1 MLDVRNL
8 TLAYGERVALRDVS
22 LSLAPGDLV
31 GVVGPNA
38 SGKSSLIRAITN
50 VAAPQSGEVRLD
62 GSPVRSLS
70 QREIAQRV
78 AVVPENPTLPEAF
91 TVLEVVLMG
100 RTPYLGLL
108 QSERRADWAAVR
120 RALEQTDAS
129 HLADRRIGELSGG
142 ERQRVVVARALA
154 QETPLLLLDEPTA
167 HLDVGH
173 QATVL
178 ELVLR
183 LCHPPGADG
192 TDSRPKA
199 VLAVVHDLTLAAQ
212 YCDRLAMLSEGRLVA
227 FGSPQEVLS
236 PQVLA
241 SVYRTQVS
249 VFAHPLT
256 GRPVVT
262 PAVNGATAGGQ
273 AFHAPPHSTSEGR

>member
-1 MLDVRNL
+1 MLQIRDL
-8 TLAYGERVALRDVS
+8 TLSYGERVALRDVS
-22 LSLAPGDLV
+22 LSLAKGELL

-50 VAAPQSGEVRLD
+50 VVTPQHGEVRLD
-62 GSPVRSLS
+62 GSPVRRLS
-70 QREIAQRV
+70 QREMAQRV
-78 AVVPENPTLPEAF
+78 AVVPQNPALPEAF
-91 TVLEVVLMG
+91 TALEVVLMG
-100 RTPYLGLL
+100 RTPHLGLL
-108 QSERRADWAAVR
+108 QSERRSDWAAVR
-120 RALEQTDAS
+120 RALEQTDAW
-129 HLADRRIGELSGG
+129 HLVDRRIGELSGG

-178 ELVLR
+178 ELVVR
-183 LCHPPGADG
+183 LCRSDGA
-192 TDSRPKA
+192 DSRPKA

-227 FGSPQEVLS
+227 LGSPQEVLL
-236 PQVLA
+236 PQALA
-241 SVYRTQVS
+241 SVYHTQVS
-249 VFAHPLT
+249 VFPHPLT

-262 PAVNGATAGGQ
+262 PAVNGAAAGEQFVHG
-273 AFHAPPHSTSEGR
+273 ASDLMSEGG

>member
-1 MLDVRNL
+1 MMLQIRDL

-22 LSLAPGDLV
+22 LSLARGELL

-50 VAAPQSGEVRLD
+50 VVTPQQGEVRLD
-62 GSPVRSLS
+62 GSPVRRIS
-70 QREIAQRV
+70 QREMAQRV
-78 AVVPENPTLPEAF
+78 AVVPQNPALPEAF
-91 TVLEVVLMG
+91 TALEVVLMG
-100 RTPYLGLL
+100 RTPHLGLL

-120 RALEQTDAS
+120 RALEQTDAW
-129 HLADRRIGELSGG
+129 HLVDRRIGELSGG

-183 LCHPPGADG
+183 LCRSDGA
-192 TDSRPKA
+192 DSRPKA

-212 YCDRLAMLSEGRLVA
+212 YCDRLAMLSEGCLVA
-227 FGSPQEVLS
+227 LGSPQEVLT

-249 VFAHPLT
+249 VFPHPLT

-262 PAVNGATAGGQ
+262 PAVNGAVAGGQ
-273 AFHAPPHSTSEGR
+273 VVRGSSQLMSEGR

>member
-1 MLDVRNL
+1 MLEIRDL

-22 LSLAPGDLV
+22 LSLARGELL

-38 SGKSSLIRAITN
+38 SGKSSLIRAITR
-50 VAAPQSGEVRLD
+50 VVPLLRGGVWLE
-62 GSPVRSLS
+62 GSPVRDLS
-70 QREIAQRV
+70 QRELALRV
-78 AVVPENPTLPEAF
+78 AVVPQNPYLPEAF
-91 TVLEVVLMG
+91 TALEVVLMG
-100 RTPYLGLL
+100 RTPHLGLL
-108 QSERRADWAAVR
+108 QSEGRADVAAVR
-120 RALEQTDAS
+120 RALEQTDAWDLS
-129 HLADRRIGELSGG
+129 ARRIGELSGG

-173 QATVL
+173 QAAVL
-178 ELVLR
+178 NLVR
-183 LCHPPGADG
+183 WLCRSEG
-192 TDSRPKA
+192 KA

-227 FGSPQEVLS
+227 TGSPHEVLS
-236 PQVLA
+236 PEVLA
-241 SVYRTQVS
+241 SVYCTRVW

-262 PAVNGATAGGQ
+262 PVPDGTAPVGQ
-273 AFHAPPHSTSEGR
+273 FAYGQSGLAREGR

>member
-1 MLDVRNL
+1 MLEIRD
-8 TLAYGERVALRDVS
+8 LALSYGERVALRDVS
-22 LSLAPGDLV
+22 LSLARGELL

-50 VAAPQSGEVRLD
+50 VVTPQRGEVRLD
-62 GSPVRSLS
+62 GSPVRRLS
-70 QREIAQRV
+70 QRELAVRV
-78 AVVPENPTLPEAF
+78 AVVPQNPSLPEAF

-100 RTPYLGLL
+100 RTPHLGLL
-108 QSERRADWAAVR
+108 QSERQADWAAVR
-120 RALEQTDAS
+120 RALEQTDAWE
-129 HLADRRIGELSGG
+129 LVDRRIGELSGG

-178 ELVLR
+178 ELVRR
-183 LCHPPGADG
+183 LCRPPEADGADG
-192 TDSRPKA
+192 CPKA

-227 FGSPQEVLS
+227 LGSPHEVLS

-249 VFAHPLT
+249 VFSHPVT

-262 PAVNGATAGGQ
+262 PAVNGA
-273 AFHAPPHSTSEGR
+273 APVTQPPIGHRI

>member
-1 MLDVRNL
+1 MLDIRGL
-8 TLAYGERVALRDVS
+8 TLSYGERVALQDVS
-22 LSLAPGDLV
+22 LSLARGELL

-38 SGKSSLIRAITN
+38 SGKSSLIRAITD
-50 VAAPQSGEVRLD
+50 VVTPQRGEVWLD
-62 GSPVRSLS
+62 GSLVRRLSRRELSL
-70 QREIAQRV
+70 RV
-78 AVVPENPTLPEAF
+78 AVVPQNPSLPEAF
-91 TVLEVVLMG
+91 TALEVVLMG
-100 RTPYLGLL
+100 RTPHLGLL

-120 RALEQTDAS
+120 RALEQTDAW
-129 HLADRRIGELSGG
+129 HLVDRRIGELSGG

-154 QETPLLLLDEPTA
+154 QEAPLLLLDEPTA

-173 QATVL
+173 QAAVL
-178 ELVLR
+178 ELLQR
-183 LCHPPGADG
+183 LCRGDGAD
-192 TDSRPKA
+192 SSPKA

-227 FGSPQEVLS
+227 LGSPQEVLS

-249 VFAHPLT
+249 VFPHPLT

-262 PAVNGATAGGQ
+262 PAMNGAAPGGQ
-273 AFHAPPHSTSEGR
+273 PVYGPSGLMSEGR

>member
-1 MLDVRNL
+1 MLQICDL
-8 TLAYGERVALRDVS
+8 TLTYGERVALRDVS
-22 LSLAPGDLV
+22 LSLAKGELL

-50 VAAPQSGEVRLD
+50 VVTPQHGEVRLD
-62 GSPVRSLS
+62 GSPVRRLS
-70 QREIAQRV
+70 QREMAQRV
-78 AVVPENPTLPEAF
+78 AVVPQNPSLPEAF
-91 TVLEVVLMG
+91 TALEVVLMG
-100 RTPYLGLL
+100 RTPHLGLL

-120 RALEQTDAS
+120 RALEQTDAW
-129 HLADRRIGELSGG
+129 HLVDRRIGELSGG

-183 LCHPPGADG
+183 LCRSDGAD
-192 TDSRPKA
+192 SCPKA

-227 FGSPQEVLS
+227 LGSPQEVLA

-241 SVYRTQVS
+241 SVYHTQVS
-249 VFAHPLT
+249 VFPHPLT

-262 PAVNGATAGGQ
+262 PAMNGAASGG
-273 AFHAPPHSTSEGR
+273 HAVHGSSD

>member
-1 MLDVRNL
+1 MLDIRDL
-8 TLAYGERVALRDVS
+8 TLSYGERVALQDVS
-22 LSLAPGDLV
+22 LSLARGELL

-38 SGKSSLIRAITN
+38 SGKSSLIRAITD
-50 VAAPQSGEVRLD
+50 VVTPQRGEVWLD
-62 GSPVRSLS
+62 GSLVRRLSRRELSL
-70 QREIAQRV
+70 RV
-78 AVVPENPTLPEAF
+78 AVVPQNPSLPEAF
-91 TVLEVVLMG
+91 TALEVVLMG
-100 RTPYLGLL
+100 RTPHLGLL

-120 RALEQTDAS
+120 RALEQTDAW
-129 HLADRRIGELSGG
+129 HLVDRRIGELSGG

-154 QETPLLLLDEPTA
+154 QEAPLLLLDEPTA

-173 QATVL
+173 QAAVL
-178 ELVLR
+178 ELLQR
-183 LCHPPGADG
+183 LCRGDGAD
-192 TDSRPKA
+192 SSPKA

-227 FGSPQEVLS
+227 LGSPQEVLS

-249 VFAHPLT
+249 VFPHPLT

-262 PAVNGATAGGQ
+262 PAMNGAAPGGQ
-273 AFHAPPHSTSEGR
+273 PVYGPSGLMSEGR

>member
-1 MLDVRNL
+1 MMLQIRDL

-22 LSLAPGDLV
+22 LSLARGELL

-50 VAAPQSGEVRLD
+50 VVTPQQGEVRLD
-62 GSPVRSLS
+62 GSPVRRIS
-70 QREIAQRV
+70 QREMAQRV
-78 AVVPENPTLPEAF
+78 AVVPQNPALPEAF
-91 TVLEVVLMG
+91 TALEVVLMG
-100 RTPYLGLL
+100 RTPHLGLL

-120 RALEQTDAS
+120 RALEQTDAW
-129 HLADRRIGELSGG
+129 HLVDRRIGELSGG

-183 LCHPPGADG
+183 LCRSDGA
-192 TDSRPKA
+192 DSRPKA

-212 YCDRLAMLSEGRLVA
+212 YCDRLAMLSEGCLVA
-227 FGSPQEVLS
+227 LGSPQEVLT

-249 VFAHPLT
+249 VFPHPLT

-262 PAVNGATAGGQ
+262 PAVNGAAAGGQ
-273 AFHAPPHSTSEGR
+273 VVRGSSQLMSEGR